1 MKKSSTSF
9 LATALVV
16 AGWSGAAMAQSA
28 TVTGNLQVK
37 ITIAKECQVN
47 ASSSGAGGGDAVL
60 DFGTQ
65 GVLNADVDGQ
75 TASSGTGSL
84 QVQCTN
90 GVPYSIGLGNG
101 QNGTDASSRKMKG
114 GTETVAYQ
122 LYKSS
127 ARTDIWGDGNN
138 GATGK
143 TATANGTVQS
153 HQVFGRVP
161 PQNTPAAGA
170 YTDVVQITVAY

>member
-1 MKKSSTSF
+1 MKSVTPI
-9 LATALVV
+9 LAAALVV

-28 TVTGNLQVK
+28 NPAKGNLQVR
-37 ITIAKECQVN
+37 ITITKECQVN
-47 ASSSGAGGGDAVL
+47 AGSGGTGGGDAVL
-60 DFGTQ
+60 DFGEK
-65 GVLNADVDGQ
+65 GVLNANVDGQ
-75 TASSGTGSL
+75 TATSSTGSI

-90 GVPYSIGLGNG
+90 GVPYTIGLGNG
-101 QNGTDASSRKMKG
+101 QNGTDSASRKMKG